1 MFMLRK
7 TITILVSCLILLGA
21 CASRPYRP
29 GDAGQVQFSQANPD
43 SYHSAFNAIS
53 VPAAQPARKPPESGS
68 GAGTESGN
76 PAASANGPDQFPEG
90 VNPLTGLVVTHPEN
104 LTLPPAF
111 VSVTNF
117 PTTARPQAG
126 LSFSPF
132 VFEMYIGEGMTR
144 FLAMFYGD
152 LPDEAAVAKA
162 NGGSSGVVVD
172 YSVGPI
178 RSGRLPYESIRK
190 QYGGFLVMASAW
202 SGVASQLSDYN
213 NIFGSDS
220 GDVNSA
226 MIQVTDLQKIAEKS
240 QDRLKNKASLS
251 GLRFDPLAPSGGQ
264 AGNMLWIPYN
274 FLNQVIWRYDPA
286 SGAYNRYQDD
296 ADGVTFLKATDR
308 LTQKGLAFENVVVMY
323 VNHRAR
329 AETLI
334 DLDLSYQNPTRAV
347 IFRNGQMYDVFWTT
361 KNAEFEK
368 QTGQLRPIRF
378 VDAQGN
384 PFPLNPGKT
393 WVEIVPAYTPV
404 YETVDSTAYL
414 DLVKKETPGSGNWAF
429 QFYAPKITGK

>member
-1 MFMLRK
+1 MDMLRK
-7 TITILVSCLILLGA
+7 TTTILVSGLILLMS
-21 CASRPYRP
+21 CAFSPYQTGP
-29 GDAGQVQFSQANPD
+29 IAQADFSQAPPD
-43 SYHSAFNAIS
+43 PYVSLFLHAIS
-53 VPAAQPARKPPESGS
+53 VPGSQTDKPSAAF
-68 GAGTESGN
+68 
-76 PAASANGPDQFPEG
+76 GPDQFPEG
-90 VNPLTGLVVTHPEN
+90 INPLTGLQVSNPQN

-152 LPDEAAVAKA
+152 YPDEAAIAKQKDA
-162 NGGSSGVVVD
+162 SSKTVVD

-178 RSGRLPYESIRK
+178 RSGRLPYESIRA

-213 NIFGSDS
+213 NIFGADN
-220 GDVNSA
+220 GDINSS
-226 MIQVTDLQKIAEKS
+226 MIKVTDLEKIATKS
-240 QDRLKNKASLS
+240 QAHLKDTASLS
-251 GLRFDPLAPSGGQ
+251 GLRFDTTAPAGGQ
-264 AGNMLWIPYN
+264 PGSRIWIPYN

-286 SGAYNRYQDD
+286 SAAYQRYQDD
-296 ADGVTFLKATDR
+296 ADGQTFLPVTDR
-308 LTQKGLAFENVVVMY
+308 LTQKTLAFQNVVVMY

-334 DLDLSYQNPTRAV
+334 DLDLSYQNPTKAV

-361 KNAEFEK
+361 QNADFEK
-368 QTGQLRPIRF
+368 KTGQMRPIRF

-393 WVEIVPAYTPV
+393 WVEIVPTYTPY
-404 YETVDSTAYL
+404 YETVNSDTYM
-414 DLVKKETPGSGNWAF
+414 DLVKKQTPGSGSWAF
-429 QFYAPKITGK
+429 QFYAPKVTGK

>member
-1 MFMLRK
+1 MVHK
-7 TITILVSCLILLGA
+7 TITILVSCLILLGTS
-21 CASRPYRP
+21 ASRPYQR
-29 GDAGQVQFSQANPD
+29 GDETQVRFSQADLDP
-43 SYHSAFNAIS
+43 SYSSFNAIS
-53 VPAAQPARKPPESGS
+53 VPAVLPARKPPDSGSSSESGPQT
-68 GAGTESGN
+68 A
-76 PAASANGPDQFPEG
+76 ANGPEQFPEG
-90 VNPLTGLVVTHPEN
+90 INPLTGLPVSNPQN

-152 LPDEAAVAKA
+152 FPDEAAIARESDGA
-162 NGGSSGVVVD
+162 SSGVVVD

-213 NIFGSDS
+213 NVFGSDS

-226 MIQVTDLQKIAEKS
+226 MIQVTDLEKIAVKS
-240 QDRLKNKASLS
+240 QERLENSASLS
-251 GLRFDPLAPSGGQ
+251 GLRFDPASPMGGQ
-264 AGNMLWIPYN
+264 AGRMIWIPYN

-286 SGAYNRYQDD
+286 AGAYHRYQDD
-296 ADGVTFLKATDR
+296 ADGVTFLQATDR
-308 LTQKGLAFENVVVMY
+308 LTQKPLAFENVIVMY

-334 DLDLSYQNPTRAV
+334 DLDLSYQNPTKAV
-347 IFRNGQMYDVFWTT
+347 IFRNGQMHDVFWTT

-368 QTGQLRPIRF
+368 KTGQLRPIRF

-393 WVEIVPAYTPV
+393 WVEIVPAFTPY

>member
-1 MFMLRK
+1 MSILQEKVMRRK
-7 TITILVSCLILLGA
+7 ATPILISCLILLI
-21 CASRPYRP
+21 S
-29 GDAGQVQFSQANPD
+29 
-43 SYHSAFNAIS
+43 SAFRSYQPNHATQISFTDGGSAANTAIS
-53 VPAAQPARKPPESGS
+53 VPTATPQPTTAPTGS
-68 GAGTESGN
+68 
-76 PAASANGPDQFPEG
+76 GPDQFPAG
-90 VNPLTGLVVTHPEN
+90 VNPLTGLPVANPDN
-104 LTLPPAF
+104 LSLPPAF

-152 LPDEAAVAKA
+152 LPDEAAIAKQRGA
-162 NGGSSGVVVD
+162 SSSVTVD

-178 RSGRLPYESIRK
+178 RSGRLPYEKIRA

-202 SGVASQLSDYN
+202 SGVASQLSDYS

-220 GDVNSA
+220 NDVNSA
-226 MIQVTDLQKIAEKS
+226 MIKVTDLQKIASKS
-240 QDRLKNKASLS
+240 QERLKNTAALS
-251 GLRFDPLAPSGGQ
+251 GLRFDPSAPGGGQ
-264 AGNMLWIPYN
+264 PGRMVWIPYN

-286 SGAYNRYQDD
+286 AGAYARFQDD
-296 ADGVTFLKATDR
+296 ADGVTFLPASDR
-308 LTQKGLAFENVVVMY
+308 LTQKALTFENVVVMF

-334 DLDLSYQNPTRAV
+334 DLDLSYQNPTKAV
-347 IFRNGQMYDVFWTT
+347 IFRNGQMYEAFWTT
-361 KNAEFEK
+361 QNADYEK

-378 VDAQGN
+378 VDATGK
-384 PFPLNPGKT
+384 PFALAPGKT
-393 WVEIVPAYTPV
+393 WVEIVPAFTPY

-414 DLVKKETPGSGNWAF
+414 DLVKKQTPGSGNWAF